1 MVQILRNIKI
11 ILFAVMATNLLINNI
26 VNLTKITLVKMLLQN
41 FRREIVPLFMTKE
54 VFKDFNKSIN
64 L

>member
-1 MVQILRNIKI
+1 
-11 ILFAVMATNLLINNI
+11 MATNLLINNI

-41 FRREIVPLFMTKE
+41 FRREIVPLFMTKD

>member
-11 ILFAVMATNLLINNI
+11 ILFAVMATNLLINKI